1 MAAST
6 YVGVA
11 GVNRKMT
18 KISVGVG
25 GVNRECRSAWVGV
38 SGVNRQVF
46 TSGSPLSSKAIGSIV
61 KIKENGVQMPFIV
74 LSHGYPASGR
84 TLLLRESL
92 YDSRA
97 WNGVSTNAYATSD
110 IDSWLN
116 GDYLNFIDASIR
128 AQITA
133 INISYTVGNRSN
145 TVTTLSRKVFL
156 LSYTEVGFSGSS
168 YTNVEGSPLSY
179 FNSASRRIGYLNG
192 AATGWWLRSPH
203 TGTIGRAWYVRND
216 GGPDGGRNVT
226 YSYGSRPAFT
236 LPSSIL
242 LNDNNEIIGS

>member
-1 MAAST
+1 MPIYAGVSGANRQVMKVP
-6 YVGVA
+6 VGVSGA
-11 GVNRKMT
+11 NRD
-18 KISVGVG
+18 
-25 GVNRECRSAWVGV
+25 CRSAWAGAG
-38 SGVNRQVF
+38 SANRQIF
-46 TSGSPLSSKAIGSIV
+46 MAGTPLSSKAIGDIV
-61 KIKENGVQMPFIV
+61 KIKENGVQTNFLV

-216 GGPDGGRNVT
+216 GGPAGGRNVT
-226 YSYGSRPAFT
+226 DSYGWRPAFS